1 MLSATLK
8 DGLGDYGIG
17 AKIRA
22 LRLKKKMGLV
32 ELGQHSGLSPAL
44 LSKLERGRLFPTLPT
59 LLRIA
64 LVFSV
69 GLDYFFAGAREKPLV
84 AVVRKTERVQLP
96 ERQDGKDMSYRF
108 ESLDY
113 PATERR
119 FNSVLRRVPS
129 SGARPRP
136 AALARGRGVHLHAQG
151 SVERSHRRPGA
162 RARVRRLDVLRL
174 RPSPWVP
181 PRRHLN
187 MLRHRRHDSLI
198 VDLPA
203 CSPSLKIPRICSALK
218 LFHFVVLLWREDSQ
232 SSPPRITWGRSHLQ
246 RERRRPVEE
255 SEENEEMTKIDSKS
269 EIACSDRTARD
280 LEKRRCQGWLRRF
293 TSKSGVSDRTT

>member
-1 MLSATLK
+1 MLSATLEA
-8 DGLGDYGIG
+8 GLSDYAIG

-84 AVVRKTERVQLP
+84 AVVRKAERVRLP

-119 FNSVLRRVPS
+119 FNSYY
-129 SGARPRP
+129 A
-136 AALARGRGVHLHAQG
+136 
-151 SVERSHRRPGA
+151 EF
-162 RARVRRLDVLRL
+162 
-174 RPSPWVP
+174 
-181 PRRHLN
+181 
-187 MLRHRRHDSLI
+187 
-198 VDLPA
+198 LP
-203 CSPSLKIPRICSALK
+203 
-218 LFHFVVLLWREDSQ
+218 V
-232 SSPPRITWGRSHLQ
+232 
-246 RERRRPVEE
+246 
-255 SEENEEMTKIDSKS
+255 
-269 EIACSDRTARD
+269 ARD
-280 LEKRRCQGWLRRF
+280 NVRLHTHAGVEFIYTLKGRLNVHIDGQEHALESGDSMYFDSGLPHGYRRSG
-293 TSKSGVSDRTT
+293 TSTCCAIVVTTV